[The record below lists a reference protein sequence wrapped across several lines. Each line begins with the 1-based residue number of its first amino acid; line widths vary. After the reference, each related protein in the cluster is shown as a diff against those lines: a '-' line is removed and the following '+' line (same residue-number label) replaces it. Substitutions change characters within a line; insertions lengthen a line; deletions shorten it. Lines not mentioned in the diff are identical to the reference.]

1 MVDGFLEIYGE
12 EDAPGEPSG
21 DRMHRR
27 SLSVF
32 ALRDDPQQ
40 IKVWHS

>member
-1 MVDGFLEIYGE
+1 MVDGFLGI
-12 EDAPGEPSG
+12 DRDVPSEPSG
-21 DRMHRR
+21 DRMYFR

-32 ALRDDPQQ
+32 VLRDDPQQ